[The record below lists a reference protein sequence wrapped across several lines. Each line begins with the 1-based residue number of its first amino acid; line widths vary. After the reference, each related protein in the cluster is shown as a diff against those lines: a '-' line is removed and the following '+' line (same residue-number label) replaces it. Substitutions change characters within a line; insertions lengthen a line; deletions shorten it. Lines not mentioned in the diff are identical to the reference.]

1 MKRAIIDLGTNT
13 FNLLIGSLAETKLNI
28 HFSTKEAVMLGMGGI
43 NEGFIAEDAMQRAQ
57 QTLTR
62 FKEKCTELDVT
73 NILGIGTAAMRD
85 AKNTNDLI
93 RWAKQTHDIDIRVI
107 SGNTEADL
115 IYKGVSL
122 LHPFDEV
129 GMIMDIGGGSNEFI
143 YANKQEVL
151 EAQSFNIGVSRIF
164 QLMDQPEVFT
174 PEIRVKVDQFF
185 EAQTN
190 GFFDNRNVP
199 ELIGASGS
207 FETLY
212 EMLHQTSF
220 PDDQQMQVLPIHE
233 VRRLIDWSI
242 HATLED
248 RMNNPWIIPMRK
260 KMLPFAAY
268 SILWVM
274 EKLKTQSVTICPF
287 SLKEGAFQES

>member
-13 FNLLIGSLAETKLNI
+13 FNLLIGSVVGTKLHI
-28 HFSTKEAVMLGMGGI
+28 DFATKEAVMLGMGGI
-43 NEGFIAEDAMQRAQ
+43 NEGFIADDAMQRAQ

-62 FKEKCTELDVT
+62 FKEKCTELGVS

-85 AKNTNDLI
+85 AKNSNDLI
-93 RWAKQTHDIDIRVI
+93 LWAKQTHGIEIRVI
-107 SGNTEADL
+107 SGDAEAGL

-143 YANKQEVL
+143 YANNHEVL
-151 EAQSFNIGVSRIF
+151 EAQSFNIGVSRIY
-164 QLMDQPEVFT
+164 QLMDQPDVFT
-174 PEIRVKVDQFF
+174 PEIQVRVDRFF
-185 EAQTN
+185 EEQTN
-190 GFFDNRNVP
+190 GFFDDRNVP

-212 EMLHQTSF
+212 EMLHQVSF
-220 PDDQQMQVLPIHE
+220 PGDQQMQVLPIHE

-242 HATLED
+242 NATLED

-274 EKLKTQSVTICPF
+274 EKLNTQSVTICPY
-287 SLKEGAFQES
+287 SLKEGAFQEP